1 MRANI
6 KPAADGYGS
15 SLWRQIRTGIDR
27 YWALVVYK
35 TYADLRAEA
44 ARTYI
49 GVMWWVLDPIA
60 SMFVYYIV
68 FGFLFDRGGVDYVQ
82 FLFVGIVSWRWFN
95 TSLMKGSNC
104 LINTRSL
111 MRQVYIPK
119 TVFPIV
125 ALLVDTFKFLIVL
138 VILVIFLM
146 VTGAPVTAAYF
157 ALPLV
162 IVIQGLFIAGVT
174 LPVSALTPF
183 FPDIRMVVDNL
194 VRLWFFMSGIF
205 YDIGEFS
212 ESTQRLFRLNPMAV
226 IIQWYRDIMLRGTL
240 PDLGSL
246 ATVLVVSVVLTSFG
260 WWLIRRFDFDYPK
273 IAF

>member
-1 MRANI
+1 MI
-6 KPAADGYGS
+6 TPAADGSGS
-15 SLWRQIRTGIDR
+15 SLWREIYLGIER

-60 SMFVYYIV
+60 TMFVYYIV
-68 FGFLFDRGGVDYVQ
+68 FGFLFDRGGLEYVQ
-82 FLFVGIVSWRWFN
+82 FLFVGIVSWRWLN

-125 ALLVDTFKFLIVL
+125 SLLVDTFKFAIVL
-138 VILVIFLM
+138 VILVIFLAL
-146 VTGAPVTAAYF
+146 TGAPITAAYF

-162 IVIQGLFIAGVT
+162 IFLQGLFIAGVT
-174 LPVSALTPF
+174 LPVSAITPF
-183 FPDIRMVVDNL
+183 FPDIRMVIDNM
-194 VRLWFFMSGIF
+194 VRLMFFLSGIF
-205 YDIGEFS
+205 YDVGEFS
-212 ESTQRLFRLNPMAV
+212 ESTQRLFRLNPMVV
-226 IIQWYRDIMLRGTL
+226 IIDWYRGIMLRGTL

-246 ATVLVVSVVLTSFG
+246 ATVLVISAVLVSFG

>member
-1 MRANI
+1 MRTMI
-6 KPAADGYGS
+6 TPAADGSGS
-15 SLWRQIRTGIDR
+15 SLWREIYLGIER

-60 SMFVYYIV
+60 TMFVYYIV
-68 FGFLFDRGGVDYVQ
+68 FGFLFDRGGLEYVQ

-125 ALLVDTFKFLIVL
+125 SLLVDTFKFAIVL
-138 VILVIFLM
+138 VILVIFLAL
-146 VTGAPVTAAYF
+146 TGAPITAAYF

-162 IVIQGLFIAGVT
+162 IFLQGLFIAGVT
-174 LPVSALTPF
+174 LPVSAITPF
-183 FPDIRMVVDNL
+183 FPDIRMVIDNM
-194 VRLWFFMSGIF
+194 VRLMFFLSGIF
-205 YDIGEFS
+205 YDVGEFS
-212 ESTQRLFRLNPMAV
+212 ESTQRLFRLNPMVV
-226 IIQWYRDIMLRGTL
+226 IIDWYRGIMLRGTL

-246 ATVLVVSVVLTSFG
+246 ATVLVISAVLVSFG